1 MQKSIATLCSIVA
14 LALGLSLPTARALTR
29 EEIQTQSIK
38 ALHKLLDQNPT
49 AQGLAGHAVGILVFP
64 KIVKGGFIV
73 AGQFGEGALFQGNMI
88 TGYYSTAAASVGYQ
102 AGLERYGYA
111 LFFMNQKALDYLQ
124 KSNGWSLGAG
134 PSLVVV
140 DKGFAKTF
148 STSTM
153 KSDVY
158 ACVFSEKG
166 LMGGIGVQG
175 QKITRIHPK

>member
-1 MQKSIATLCSIVA
+1 M
-14 LALGLSLPTARALTR
+14 TR
-29 EEIQTQSIK
+29 DEIQSESIN
-38 ALHKLLDQNPT
+38 ALHKLLAQNPT
-49 AQGLAGHAVGILVFP
+49 AQALSQQAVGILVFP

-111 LFFMNQKALDYLQ
+111 LFFMNEKALDYLR
-124 KSNGWSLGAG
+124 KSKGWSLGAG

-140 DKGFAKTF
+140 DKGFEKTF

-175 QKITRIHPK
+175 QKITKIHPK